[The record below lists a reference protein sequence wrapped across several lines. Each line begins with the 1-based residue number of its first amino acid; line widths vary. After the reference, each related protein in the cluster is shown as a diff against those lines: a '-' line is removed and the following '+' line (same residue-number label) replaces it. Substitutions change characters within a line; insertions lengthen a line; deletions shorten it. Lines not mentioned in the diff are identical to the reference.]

1 MIDLKLSNDDKPFD
15 MSYLYNHWILQQKE
29 KKRGYF
35 LLSNSLEEYLPLVK
49 TAAMNLYLFYAIHA
63 KNEYGYSYFSN
74 DEIAKRLGVSKKTIS
89 NWVKTLLDAGL
100 IARKAQQNSSSITYL
115 LPTTDL
121 IINSDNLN
129 KTQKI
134 MELLRNE
141 GYKLIIPITITVI
154 SDNNMQT
161 YKYYQYSRKYEKD
174 NNSITRKV
182 IINDKTIANVQKTA
196 NLFFTRSNF
205 SWFTTKQTGFK
216 DSFNIIWRLKPNQK
230 DNSENRQS
238 ILAQLNSEEAINKFK
253 NSYQEEKLY

>member
-1 MIDLKLSNDDKPFD
+1 
-15 MSYLYNHWILQQKE
+15 
-29 KKRGYF
+29 
-35 LLSNSLEEYLPLVK
+35 
-49 TAAMNLYLFYAIHA
+49 
-63 KNEYGYSYFSN
+63 
-74 DEIAKRLGVSKKTIS
+74 
-89 NWVKTLLDAGL
+89 
-100 IARKAQQNSSSITYL
+100 
-115 LPTTDL
+115 
-121 IINSDNLN
+121 
-129 KTQKI
+129 
-134 MELLRNE
+134 
-141 GYKLIIPITITVI
+141 
-154 SDNNMQT
+154 MQT

-182 IINDKTIANVQKTA
+182 IINDKTIANVQKPA